1 MTVMRKTSVKRSALA
16 SLLFVTVAC
25 GVGNVSTVAA
35 NDEPVIYQVDKLHTR
50 ILWEAVTGSGI
61 FLGLFNGATGEISF
75 VESDPAKS
83 AVKIEMGWD
92 NLMTG
97 VERLDND
104 LKSDKFFDAVQ
115 FPEISFAST
124 AIDVTGEGT
133 ATITGDLTI
142 HGVTKSVALD
152 ATFRNHADFG
162 SSERIAFGGTTVIKR
177 SDFGVTH
184 MDDWVEDAVK
194 LRIELEGA
202 RRKEAPESEG
212 EGESE

>member
-1 MTVMRKTSVKRSALA
+1 MKFSHSAIA
-16 SLLFVTVAC
+16 LLCLVSTAC
-25 GVGNVSTVAA
+25 NFGNVPSAA
-35 NDEPVIYQVDKLHTR
+35 ASDEPVIYRVDKFHTR

-75 VESDPAKS
+75 VESDPEKS
-83 AVKIEMGWD
+83 AVKIEMSWD

-115 FPEISFAST
+115 FPDIGFTST

-133 ATITGDLTI
+133 ATITGDLNL
-142 HGVTKSVALD
+142 HGVTKSIALD
-152 ATFRNHADFG
+152 VVFRNHADFG

-202 RRKEAPESEG
+202 RRKEAPED
-212 EGESE
+212 